1 MKKIA
6 FIMTVMI
13 IFLSISTV
21 AAYDPQTMAGPAPD
35 ISVELNE
42 NKDNSSANGVHPLE
56 LRIEEIRD
64 MDKSNLTEEEREELK
79 KELRD
84 IRDQARQPGV
94 YISFSAL
101 LVILI
106 LILIFR

>member
-1 MKKIA
+1 MTMKKVVICA
-6 FIMTVMI
+6 VVMI
-13 IFLSISTV
+13 IFFGVSTV
-21 AAYDPQTMAGPAPD
+21 SASDSRFMDNPVY
-35 ISVELNE
+35 VEVNE
-42 NKDNSSANGVHPLE
+42 NAEKSSENIGEMLE

-64 MDKSNLTEEEREELK
+64 MDKSDLTVEEREELK

-84 IRDQARQPGV
+84 ILDQARQPGV

-101 LVILI
+101 IVILL